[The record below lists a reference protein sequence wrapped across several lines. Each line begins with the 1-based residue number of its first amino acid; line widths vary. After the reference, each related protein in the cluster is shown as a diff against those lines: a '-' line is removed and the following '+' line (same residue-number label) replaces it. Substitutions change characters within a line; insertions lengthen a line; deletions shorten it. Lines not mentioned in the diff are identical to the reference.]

1 MSDSPPATPILTS
14 ASGVMAKGPGD
25 TVELDPVWDERT
37 QRLRVLIDDN
47 LPTELHKLAAD
58 LMSSLRHNAGVAER
72 FDAFCVQAF
81 SKPDWAVPSSAFIGE
96 LFEDN
101 EDRLAELV
109 RVPDL
114 VIELG
119 CGQAAVAC
127 TVASKWATRG
137 ETHRLSRL
145 AESIIA
151 AQGTMKNPAAVEV
164 MLALSAT
171 LAITRPSRAE
181 QLLNAA
187 VPLAAEEHAESLA
200 DAKRWTAAG
209 RSLASCPQDIRDLWD
224 TRLRRPRVAW
234 KWESTEE
241 RKALKALAEN
251 LSPDSELAPLVQKI
265 VPACW
270 WDILLQK
277 DTAVLALQA
286 RLDALSASA
295 SSTTEETS
303 AQQADAPSLSIRKPH
318 REWADEGDAPLGVRP
333 HASSMARFILGWAFG
348 VFVMGLSFFL
358 APDAMHRFIKDARQ
372 TLSPSSPEPT
382 PPSTAKSTSSSAP
395 ATTQTPTP
403 AKKDTTT
410 VPPAPAVPE
419 LSGKAWREAQAQK
432 FARHN
437 TAIAH
442 LFAQVKRSKWND
454 NQLILSGHNPE
465 LPFSD
470 ERYLQLLVWL
480 HLDPPDDAETCRH
493 LPRLLLDRADSSVL
507 AIWEGLC
514 YAGSPNETD
523 IRRTAQEVYAEKVTT
538 WSREDAA
545 RLHVIAQEPNQ

>member
-187 VPLAAEEHAESLA
+187 VPIASEEHAESLA
-200 DAKRWTAAG
+200 DAKRWIAAG
-209 RSLASCPQDIRDLWD
+209 RSLASSPQDIRDLWD

-251 LSPDSELAPLVQKI
+251 LSPDSDLAPLVQKI

-277 DTAVLALQA
+277 DTVEQALLA
-286 RLDALSASA
+286 RLANLPPSAPHPAIDTPNPQGDS
-295 SSTTEETS
+295 
-303 AQQADAPSLSIRKPH
+303 PSLSTRKPH
-318 REWADEGDAPLGVRP
+318 REWSDDGDAPLGVRP
-333 HASSMARFILGWAFG
+333 HASSSARFFLGWAFG
-348 VFVMGLSFFL
+348 VFAMCLNFFL
-358 APDAMHRFIKDARQ
+358 APDAMHHFFKAARQ
-372 TLSPSSPEPT
+372 ALNLSPP
-382 PPSTAKSTSSSAP
+382 KSTQPISTKSSSSESA
-395 ATTQTPTP
+395 AKQTPTV
-403 AKKDTTT
+403 ATKDSPP
-410 VPPAPAVPE
+410 VPPAPPVPE
-419 LSGKAWREAQAQK
+419 LSGKAWRDTQAQK

-437 TAIAH
+437 TAIVH
-442 LFAQVKRSKWND
+442 LFEQVKQSKWND

-470 ERYLQLLVWL
+470 EKYLQLLVWL
-480 HLDPPDDAETCRH
+480 HLDPPPDAETCQH
-493 LPRLLLDRADSSVL
+493 LPRLLLERADSSVL
-507 AIWEGLC
+507 AVWEGIT
-514 YAGSPNETD
+514 YPGSPNAED
-523 IRRTAQEVYAEKVTT
+523 IRRTAREVYADKLNT

-545 RLHVIAQEPNQ
+545 RLQVIAQDP